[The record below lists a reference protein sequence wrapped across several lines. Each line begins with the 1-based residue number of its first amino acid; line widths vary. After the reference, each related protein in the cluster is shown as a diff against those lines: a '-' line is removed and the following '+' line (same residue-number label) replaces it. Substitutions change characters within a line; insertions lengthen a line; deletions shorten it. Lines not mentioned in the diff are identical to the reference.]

1 MNANLVIC
9 SLLKNWIS
17 KRHILIQARISESL
31 TKASI
36 FSFCVDFTLL
46 VNIII
51 ILILSGTNLTL
62 PRSSPPTY
70 RNYDLERIIANNK
83 ESGVLDLYYKHLT
96 DQDMQIVAYYV
107 LRNTKV
113 SQTTYVHVLSDISTI
128 ITNDFLSRRWFE

>member
-1 MNANLVIC
+1 MNENLIIC
-9 SLLKNWIS
+9 SLLKNWIL
-17 KRHILIQARISESL
+17 KRHSLTQERMSGSL

-51 ILILSGTNLTL
+51 ILILSEIISTFPTT
-62 PRSSPPTY
+62 SPPTY
-70 RNYDLERIIANNK
+70 RNYDLERIITDNK
-83 ESGVLDLYYKHLT
+83 ESGVLDLHDKHLT
-96 DQDMQIVAYYV
+96 VQDMQIVAYYV

>member
-1 MNANLVIC
+1 M
-9 SLLKNWIS
+9 SG
-17 KRHILIQARISESL
+17 SL

-51 ILILSGTNLTL
+51 ILILSEIISTFPTT
-62 PRSSPPTY
+62 SPPTY
-70 RNYDLERIIANNK
+70 RNYDLERIITDNK
-83 ESGVLDLYYKHLT
+83 ESGVLDLHDKHLT
-96 DQDMQIVAYYV
+96 VQDMQIVAYYV